1 MSYLLPRGAF
11 SRRDFL
17 KVAGAAGAGLVMAPS
32 LLAAGKKGGDAPAA
46 NGTPFYQFVN
56 ATKGAFTDDQIG
68 WAWDDR
74 GPFTPLSQAATAPN
88 GNGKGNGRLYFQ
100 LKNNKGEWKDFIEWA
115 GGGNRWNGNTTQVDE
130 FIIPMTIEMGNKKL
144 GITESRAKLF
154 EAFLKECPKE
164 FKNCVIGD
172 KAIVSPFK
180 ADMGTGKPF
189 ANYFEQYVAEAM
201 PGSNTKPRPRT
212 SCWAKAPWAT
222 TPASAPPS
230 TGTWSRT
237 RPTGGTLPSSTSR
250 NPATGTPSSSTSTP
264 STTSA
269 TASATTTSPS
279 RRRSSAAPATNSSS
293 PFTGTEPAVPMNTE
307 AGPPRPLFPARF
319 FFVCHGLLANP

>member
-32 LLAAGKKGGDAPAA
+32 LLAAAKKGGDQPADS
-46 NGTPFYQFVN
+46 GTPFYQFVN

-68 WAWDDR
+68 WAWSDR

-88 GNGKGNGRLYFQ
+88 KSGNGRLYFQ

-144 GITESRAKLF
+144 GITESRKALF

-189 ANYFEQYVAEAM
+189 AKYFEPYVAEVM
-201 PGSNTKPRPRT
+201 PGSNLTTKNILLGEGPLGNNPGLCAAFNRHVVEN
-212 SCWAKAPWAT
+212 KADW
-222 TPASAPPS
+222 
-230 TGTWSRT
+230 
-237 RPTGGTLPSSTSR
+237 R
-250 NPATGTPSSSTSTP
+250 NPAKFYLKEPCNWYSKFLHEHTIDHKCYGFCYDDFAEQAAFFGATGDKLIVTIYWD
-264 STTSA
+264 
-269 TASATTTSPS
+269 
-279 RRRSSAAPATNSSS
+279 
-293 PFTGTEPAVPMNTE
+293 
-307 AGPPRPLFPARF
+307 
-319 FFVCHGLLANP
+319 